1 MGELTPI
8 EPSSD
13 QNLLIRKYNLREITS
28 LIKESLLDLSGTEF
42 WVQAHLIADR
52 GTLRS
57 GHYYGELMDVDEAGN
72 QIARIRIT
80 IWRHNYNRIIEK
92 LREAGMPDA
101 LQSDSEVCALC
112 SVRYHEVYGLSL
124 DVFDID
130 PFFGESHI
138 DRNRRLIVEK
148 LTKENILK
156 KNAEACLPVA
166 PQRLGLITSKESA
179 AYNDFVKTLFNSA
192 FSFQVILADCP
203 MQGEETERGVVSSI
217 QLLCEAGVEII
228 CIVRG
233 GGSQADLAGFD
244 NEEIARAIINCP
256 MPVWVGIGH
265 EIDTGVLDVVAHSS
279 FKTPTSVAEALVSRL
294 KELQSRLEI
303 AANRLQHIVDR
314 QMALSSQLL
323 HRKIVGA
330 LNGFR
335 KQYELKQQQ
344 FTNDTLKTRVSSR
357 ECFSSK
363 KVTLSNKSQ
372 RLRDL
377 YFWSL
382 DSNSRQ
388 LKENSNRIQLP
399 RYLKVLIDK
408 EVHLVS
414 KEKHFI
420 AMMPA
425 QILKRGYTMTRN
437 LRGEILRSIAQ
448 VQKNETI
455 KTQFVDGYA
464 QSIVQEMEDVG
475 YGK

>member
-1 MGELTPI
+1 MEQSLG
-8 EPSSD
+8 
-13 QNLLIRKYNLREITS
+13 QNLSIRKYNLREITS
-28 LIKESLLDLSGTEF
+28 LIKESLLDLSGNEF

-52 GTLRS
+52 GALRS
-57 GHYYGELMDVDEAGN
+57 GHYYGELMDIDEAGN

-92 LREAGMPDA
+92 LHEAGMPDA
-101 LQSDSEVCALC
+101 LKSDSEVCVLC

-130 PFFGESHI
+130 PSFGESHI
-138 DRNRRLIVEK
+138 GRNRRLIVEK
-148 LTKENILK
+148 LTEENILK
-156 KNAEACLPVA
+156 KNAEAHLPVA

-192 FSFQVILADCP
+192 FSFQVILADCA

-217 QLLCEAGVEII
+217 QLLCEARVEMI

-233 GGSQADLAGFD
+233 GGSQADLAWFD

-265 EIDTGVLDVVAHSS
+265 EIDAGVLDVVAHSS
-279 FKTPTSVAEALVSRL
+279 FKTPTAVAEALVGRL
-294 KELQSRLEI
+294 KELQGRLQIDVSRL
-303 AANRLQHIVDR
+303 QQIVDR
-314 QMALSSQLL
+314 QMALSIQLL
-323 HRKIVGA
+323 RRKIVGA

-335 KQYELKQQQ
+335 KQYELTQQQ
-344 FTNDTLKTRVSSR
+344 FTNDALKTRSSFR

-363 KVTLSNKSQ
+363 KVTLDNRSQ

-382 DSNSRQ
+382 DSSTRQ
-388 LKENSNRIQLP
+388 LEEKSARIQLP
-399 RYLKVLIDK
+399 RYLKILIDK
-408 EVHLVS
+408 EVNLVN
-414 KEKHFI
+414 KEKHFN

-425 QILKRGYTMTRN
+425 QILKKGYTMTSN
-437 LRGEILRSIAQ
+437 LRGEVLRSITQ
-448 VQKNETI
+448 LQKNEAI
-455 KTQFVDGYA
+455 KTQFIDGYA
-464 QSIVQEMEDVG
+464 KSIVQEMEDVSHG
-475 YGK
+475 T